1 MFGEFLNIVFKSIK
15 LDRSLYKDN
24 KNFGEA
30 AIYFAGLIMILDGVA
45 GAVAANTVVKTAI
58 GVSGL
63 TAIITWFVWAIL
75 IYVIGVKLFPD
86 KDTKIPFKKV
96 LTAVGFAHAPGLIRF
111 FAVTPELMIPIIF
124 LTQFWIFAG
133 LIIST
138 KQILNLKSNMIWP
151 FFNVFSSK
159 NNSGLLF
166 VTLINFN
173 KSLTNIDLVTIS
185 KLDEI
190 ILFLS
195 NDTSETSDFIYSKDR
210 GLFEKNIVA
219 PTVLAFIL
227 KLNGSIVNLI
237 FFKSNSKFLLVWI
250 ILFFIWL
257 LNLSVSIPMVLK

>member
-1 MFGEFLNIVFKSIK
+1 MFGEFLNIIFKSIK

-86 KDTKIPFKKV
+86 KDTKIPFKKI

-138 KQILNLKSNMIWP
+138 KQILNLKSNM
-151 FFNVFSSK
+151 
-159 NNSGLLF
+159 
-166 VTLINFN
+166 
-173 KSLTNIDLVTIS
+173 KSFGIV
-185 KLDEI
+185 
-190 ILFLS
+190 FLS
-195 NDTSETSDFIYSKDR
+195 FLI
-210 GLFEKNIVA
+210 IVF
-219 PTVLAFIL
+219 L
-227 KLNGSIVNLI
+227 SISFVMSRMDAMPINQI
-237 FFKSNSKFLLVWI
+237 S
-250 ILFFIWL
+250 
-257 LNLSVSIPMVLK
+257 

>member
-138 KQILNLKSNMIWP
+138 KQILNLKSNM
-151 FFNVFSSK
+151 
-159 NNSGLLF
+159 
-166 VTLINFN
+166 
-173 KSLTNIDLVTIS
+173 KSFGMV
-185 KLDEI
+185 
-190 ILFLS
+190 FLS
-195 NDTSETSDFIYSKDR
+195 FLI
-210 GLFEKNIVA
+210 IVF
-219 PTVLAFIL
+219 L
-227 KLNGSIVNLI
+227 SISFVMSRMDAMPI
-237 FFKSNSKFLLVWI
+237 SQ
-250 ILFFIWL
+250 
-257 LNLSVSIPMVLK
+257 VS